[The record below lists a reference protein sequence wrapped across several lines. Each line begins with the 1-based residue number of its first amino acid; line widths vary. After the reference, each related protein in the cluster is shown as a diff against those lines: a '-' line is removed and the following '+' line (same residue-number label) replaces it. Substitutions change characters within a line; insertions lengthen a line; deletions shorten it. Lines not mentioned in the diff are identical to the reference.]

1 MHRIRLLP
9 HLIVAMLALGSG
21 NVAFAGEGS
30 GWGWRLSPL
39 YYWSINIRRNESY
52 SGGGGEPPTDPPPV
66 HFSFEGAFS
75 SNFEGVYD
83 DRLGFIFDVVWVNLA
98 NTGENFKLDFEY
110 LQTEIDGFYIC
121 RAANRNKSG
130 AKGWRLRFANTVL
143 LLNFDFI

>member
-1 MHRIRLLP
+1 MVHRIRLLP

-30 GWGWRLSPL
+30 GWDWRLSPL
-39 YYWSINIRRNESY
+39 YYWSINIKLNESY

-98 NTGENFKLDFEY
+98 NTGEKFKLDFDY
-110 LQTEIDGFYIC
+110 LQTELDGYYRFPFATQSVDLLVGARYY
-121 RAANRNKSG
+121 AADS
-130 AKGWRLRFANTVL
+130 RLEPTPL
-143 LLNFDFI
+143 